1 MQFPT
6 NDANKLADENLA
18 LRQRIAAL
26 EAELATHGHQA
37 RPSADPT
44 GGLPRLDQ
52 LFAPVL
58 EQLPVG
64 VLIAAPTGEL
74 LFHNLEAA
82 RLLRHPLSPNADYS
96 GYAQYGALHPDG
108 RPYTPEEYPI
118 ARALLGETLIPTE
131 DMRYR
136 RGDGTLTKFAVSA
149 APIYSADGQLI
160 AVFSTFHDIA
170 AQRETDAALREREQ
184 QLTSVIE
191 AVDGRVWSLDREL
204 RLLIGNSQFHREV
217 QTLTGRALHVGESIW
232 TLPMP
237 EDWRESWHASYE
249 RALAGERFSVE
260 RQAAGLTIM
269 YRFMPIRSADGAIS
283 GVTVFGLDITK
294 QVDAETAH
302 QETERKLGALFEIL
316 PVGVSILDS
325 ERQVVYAN
333 PALSQILRLD
343 QVDLSHQAY
352 QQRQYLRP
360 DGAPMAAEEFASAR
374 VFREQ
379 QPVTNVE
386 TGIVTEAGDA
396 IWTSVSAA
404 PVDFLDWRM
413 VVVATDITERKR
425 AEQAHERATKRL
437 RVLAEASRAFA
448 ESNVDLGGVLDRIV
462 TITAEVLG
470 DGCAVSLV
478 SDDGLWLKQLAVY
491 DTDSERLRL
500 LHEHNEHPQPLDAPL
515 AGPRI
520 AQTGQPIVLPVV
532 DHEQF
537 RASVRP
543 ESRALW
549 DQLAFHSM
557 LGVPMRV
564 QNRSIGVLTLFRHR
578 PEQRPFGEDDLL
590 LAQELAD
597 RAALAI
603 HNARL
608 FQHAQSEIAER
619 ERAQKATDLL
629 HVAGQLLARPL
640 GLDQVLDTLLDVLQ
654 QLIPYDSANI
664 MLPDDPTAFRVR
676 YLRGYEAW
684 TDPERIKALRFDLS
698 QRPPIATIVETRHS
712 YLIADTRQDPA
723 WKPMLGTDHIG
734 CWLGVPL
741 VANHKLVGIYS
752 IDRHEPSSLTASDV
766 RLAETLAASAA
777 AAIERAQLIAELHDE
792 RAQLARRVAERTA
805 DLSLANAELARAAR
819 LKDEFLANMSH
830 ELRTPLNGILGRSE
844 ALQEEIYGP
853 VSAKQIEVLQGIT
866 ESGQHLLGLI
876 NDILDLSKVEA
887 GRLTLEHET
896 LDIDMLCTASMRMVA
911 QIAITKKISLNTSID
926 AAAELINADERR
938 LKQILVN
945 LLSNAVKFTPRG
957 GKIGL
962 EVRSDAERQQVRFT
976 VWDTGIGISEEDLAR
991 LFQPFTQID
1000 SRLNRAHDGTGLGL
1014 TLVRRLAEAHGG
1026 SVHVESVVGQGSRF
1040 SVVLPWDPAVQRA
1053 VRLATASVVDTTQ
1066 PAVRQA
1072 LVIEDSTTVAAQLSR
1087 YLQELGA
1094 QVEISSYSTGTVE
1107 RAIALQPD
1115 VIILD
1120 ILLPDEDGWH
1130 VLRQLKAEPRT
1141 RSIPVIVVSVVDTPR
1156 LARELGAAEVLLKP
1170 IDREMFVTA
1179 LRRATTRTAEPL
1191 VERALLAVPQPVARP
1206 RLLLAEDNQTN
1217 IDMLFEYLHTKGYDV
1232 TVARNGQEAIV
1243 CAQEE
1248 KPDIILMDIQ
1258 MPGVDGLEA
1267 IRRIRADGALAHTP
1281 IIAVTALALPRDRER
1296 CLDAGADEY
1305 MAKPVSLRMLVH
1317 TIESLRKRRAG
1328 EHSHSQDDAASP
1340 VS

>member
-1 MQFPT
+1 
-6 NDANKLADENLA
+6 
-18 LRQRIAAL
+18 
-26 EAELATHGHQA
+26 
-37 RPSADPT
+37 
-44 GGLPRLDQ
+44 
-52 LFAPVL
+52 
-58 EQLPVG
+58 
-64 VLIAAPTGEL
+64 
-74 LFHNLEAA
+74 
-82 RLLRHPLSPNADYS
+82 
-96 GYAQYGALHPDG
+96 
-108 RPYTPEEYPI
+108 
-118 ARALLGETLIPTE
+118 
-131 DMRYR
+131 
-136 RGDGTLTKFAVSA
+136 
-149 APIYSADGQLI
+149 
-160 AVFSTFHDIA
+160 
-170 AQRETDAALREREQ
+170 
-184 QLTSVIE
+184 
-191 AVDGRVWSLDREL
+191 
-204 RLLIGNSQFHREV
+204 
-217 QTLTGRALHVGESIW
+217 
-232 TLPMP
+232 
-237 EDWRESWHASYE
+237 
-249 RALAGERFSVE
+249 
-260 RQAAGLTIM
+260 
-269 YRFMPIRSADGAIS
+269 
-283 GVTVFGLDITK
+283 
-294 QVDAETAH
+294 
-302 QETERKLGALFEIL
+302 
-316 PVGVSILDS
+316 
-325 ERQVVYAN
+325 
-333 PALSQILRLD
+333 
-343 QVDLSHQAY
+343 
-352 QQRQYLRP
+352 
-360 DGAPMAAEEFASAR
+360 
-374 VFREQ
+374 
-379 QPVTNVE
+379 
-386 TGIVTEAGDA
+386 
-396 IWTSVSAA
+396 
-404 PVDFLDWRM
+404 
-413 VVVATDITERKR
+413 
-425 AEQAHERATKRL
+425 
-437 RVLAEASRAFA
+437 
-448 ESNVDLGGVLDRIV
+448 
-462 TITAEVLG
+462 
-470 DGCAVSLV
+470 
-478 SDDGLWLKQLAVY
+478 
-491 DTDSERLRL
+491 
-500 LHEHNEHPQPLDAPL
+500 
-515 AGPRI
+515 
-520 AQTGQPIVLPVV
+520 
-532 DHEQF
+532 
-537 RASVRP
+537 
-543 ESRALW
+543 
-549 DQLAFHSM
+549 
-557 LGVPMRV
+557 
-564 QNRSIGVLTLFRHR
+564 
-578 PEQRPFGEDDLL
+578 
-590 LAQELAD
+590 
-597 RAALAI
+597 
-603 HNARL
+603 
-608 FQHAQSEIAER
+608 
-619 ERAQKATDLL
+619 
-629 HVAGQLLARPL
+629 
-640 GLDQVLDTLLDVLQ
+640 
-654 QLIPYDSANI
+654 
-664 MLPDDPTAFRVR
+664 
-676 YLRGYEAW
+676 
-684 TDPERIKALRFDLS
+684 
-698 QRPPIATIVETRHS
+698 
-712 YLIADTRQDPA
+712 
-723 WKPMLGTDHIG
+723 
-734 CWLGVPL
+734 
-741 VANHKLVGIYS
+741 
-752 IDRHEPSSLTASDV
+752 
-766 RLAETLAASAA
+766 
-777 AAIERAQLIAELHDE
+777 
-792 RAQLARRVAERTA
+792 AERTA

-1141 RSIPVIVVSVVDTPR
+1141 RNIPVIVVSVVDTPR